1 MLFFIIDAKLRTELL
16 KKMCNIEL
24 QNQPILNMINRY
36 LLIGLF
42 ALLGYTAQAQCPTC
56 TPDQS
61 CVSTDGNPTIC
72 PATLP
77 NATTGVYY
85 EGVLTF
91 YLPANVTDPNSGVDA
106 TLLQITV
113 TAVDGLPYGMSYSM
127 NVPDAT
133 YYPSQGDNYGCATI
147 CGTPVLPGTYDMVI
161 TVAAV
166 AEAFG
171 FQVTQNQSFTYTLIV
186 DQGAGGTETFSYD
199 QSAGCG
205 NVTVDYLATIGGQ
218 PGQLTQY
225 NWNFGNGQTS
235 TEADPAPVD
244 YSGAGVYTA
253 SLNTVIS
260 NYVLS
265 SVNLNGVN
273 GNWSGDV
280 DDLFST
286 ADPYF
291 TISSSNGTV
300 VYTSSTITNQTSGT
314 WSGVDF
320 TMSAPPYTLIFWDDD
335 DVTQDDLLG
344 SATFALAAGTQN
356 FDAQN
361 GTYGTVMISVNEVT
375 NITSTAT
382 VNVFDQPVPDYTVS
396 GNTISASND
405 SVPTYFWYHDGVV
418 IPGESNSSLQMT
430 ESGYYSFVLMNEF
443 GCAATSE
450 QYLYCAPVVPTFNA
464 LNGQLSVPD
473 IYESY
478 QWFYNGIM
486 LTGATTYYLISP
498 PNGVYAIQVT
508 NSYGCTLTSNMITVN
523 VGVEELEA
531 NPLNLLVYP
540 NPATEVLNLQ
550 WESTSESAQI
560 VIRDI
565 SGRMILSERGSNGFY
580 QVDITGL
587 SSGNYIIELVSG
599 DYVVRS
605 KFIKN

>member
-1 MLFFIIDAKLRTELL
+1 MPFFIIEAKLRTEFL
-16 KKMCNIEL
+16 KKMCNIEVE
-24 QNQPILNMINRY
+24 NQLHLFMMNRY
-36 LLIGLF
+36 LLLALF
-42 ALLGYTAQAQCPTC
+42 AFFGIGAWAQCPTC
-56 TPDQS
+56 TPDQT
-61 CVSTDGNPTIC
+61 CVSADGNPTIC

-91 YLPANVTDPNSGVDA
+91 YLPANVTDPASGVNA

-205 NVTVDYLATIGGQ
+205 SITVDYLATIGGQ

-225 NWNFGNGQTS
+225 NWDFGNGQTS
-235 TEADPAPVD
+235 NAADPAPVD
-244 YSGAGVYTA
+244 YIGAGNYTA

-260 NYVLS
+260 NYILS
-265 SVNLNGVN
+265 SVNLNAVN
-273 GNWSGDV
+273 NNWSGDV

-291 TISSSNGTV
+291 TISSANGTV
-300 VYTSSTITNQTSGT
+300 VYTSSIVNNQTSAT

-320 TMSAPPYTLIFWDDD
+320 TMTAPPYTLIFWDDD

-344 SATFALAAGTQN
+344 SATFLLGAGMQN
-356 FDAQN
+356 FDAGN

-375 NITSTAT
+375 NITSTTT
-382 VNVFDQPVPDYTVS
+382 VNVFDQPIPDYTVS

-418 IPGESNSSLQMT
+418 IPGESGPSLQMT

-450 QYLYCAPVVPTFNA
+450 PYLYCAPVTITFNA

-473 IYESY
+473 IYDSY

-498 PNGVYAIQVT
+498 PNGVYAIEVT
-508 NSYGCTLTSNMITVN
+508 NSYGCTQTSEMFTVN
-523 VGVEELEA
+523 VGVEEMEV

-540 NPATEVLNLQ
+540 NPATDVLNLQ
-550 WESTSESAQI
+550 WESSSESANI
-560 VIRDI
+560 VVRDI
-565 SGRMILSERGSNGFY
+565 SGRTVLTERGTNGFY
-580 QVDITGL
+580 PLDVTSL

-599 DYVVRS
+599 DFVVRT
-605 KFIKN
+605 KFVKH